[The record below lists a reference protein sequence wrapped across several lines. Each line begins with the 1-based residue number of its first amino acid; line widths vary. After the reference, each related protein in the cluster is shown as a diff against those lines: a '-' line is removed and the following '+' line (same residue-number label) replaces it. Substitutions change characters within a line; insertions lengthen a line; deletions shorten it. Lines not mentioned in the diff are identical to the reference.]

1 MSKGIAIGFLIGVL
15 IALAGGA
22 GGLLAYQKFR
32 PQVTNVQTFTWNNF
46 IMLSARKGDVEYVYM
61 YGGNGSSALRQ
72 NWNIVSAVDLDSMGA
87 KSGLHETMQIGDDT
101 TSGNQNTMLNEFRFL
116 NNGNP

>member
-1 MSKGIAIGFLIGVL
+1 
-15 IALAGGA
+15 
-22 GGLLAYQKFR
+22 
-32 PQVTNVQTFTWNNF
+32 
-46 IMLSARKGDVEYVYM
+46 
-61 YGGNGSSALRQ
+61 
-72 NWNIVSAVDLDSMGA
+72 MGA